1 LVILNFKLRGAHA
14 SILQDLCIAFDTLL
28 ATRSPL
34 RCGHEMK
41 TAEELMP
48 GGRWLSVPGTD
59 YESAFYAL
67 AVGLS
72 TSPGL
77 LRPLNWSQHTPERA
91 AYNALIKLWMA
102 ETIPPYRHPRDEIT
116 FQPVMFRAL
125 ISVWNHSK
133 RSGHYLELQE
143 KNGEWKSLGSGYV
156 TSWSTAVLVRQVNNR
171 WECFGYFSQE
181 LSQAIK
187 PTHRFASAVP
197 RREPALRTNGDVVAS
212 PRVSDQV
219 SALILS
225 KTPEA
230 SSTLSAIVHIETKP
244 VNGSK
249 RPTDP
254 RGPNSRFVLDPFE
267 NKPIESMA
275 GFLRGALVRLND
287 PILKLSYWI
296 TVVGVSK
303 AEAVRPTVGRL
314 CSEICKAGFTA
325 IEILERI
332 DTAATSQEKKIVS
345 AKMDGYAEL
354 ERKLKA
360 KQQEMDAA
368 EQKGD
373 ENVEQK
379 GDGAEQKG
387 DNGTEQKEDEG
398 PKQRKR
404 KEAEAAAAK
413 YAAQDRY
420 DSCSDSD

>member
-1 LVILNFKLRGAHA
+1 
-14 SILQDLCIAFDTLL
+14 
-28 ATRSPL
+28 
-34 RCGHEMK
+34 MK

-91 AYNALIKLWMA
+91 AYDALIKLWMA

-156 TSWSTAVLVRQVNNR
+156 TSWSTAVL
-171 WECFGYFSQE
+171 E
-181 LSQAIK
+181 LSQATK
-187 PTHRFASAVP
+187 PTHRFAPSVP
-197 RREPALRTNGDVVAS
+197 CREPAFRANGNVVTAAR
-212 PRVSDQV
+212 RVSNQV

-230 SSTLSAIVHIETKP
+230 SSTLSAIVQIDTKP
-244 VNGSK
+244 VNGSE
-249 RPTDP
+249 RPADP

-267 NKPIESMA
+267 NEPIESMT
-275 GFLRGALVRLND
+275 GFLRGALVKLNN

-303 AEAVRPTVGRL
+303 KEAVRLTVGRL
-314 CSEICKAGFTA
+314 CSEIRKAGLTA
-325 IEILERI
+325 TEIMKRI
-332 DTAATSQEKKIVS
+332 DTAATSQEKEIVS

-354 ERKLKA
+354 KRKLEA
-360 KQQEMDAA
+360 KQEEMDAG

-379 GDGAEQKG
+379 GDGDEQKG

-398 PKQRKR
+398 PKQRKH